1 MKARTKAHQ
10 RNAQSPVVVSRTRS
24 SKFFDLGRRAAEKGD
39 WAEARRCFL
48 QATQVTPEDALM
60 WLNLARACLRQSD
73 WSGAADAL
81 ATVMELEPE
90 SSLGREM
97 SAEVFGRW
105 LLASDDLARDLKLV
119 PQHLLAS
126 PEFLTGVANTIWA
139 AARPA
144 DAVTVLFQALA
155 AKLDHVPAHELL
167 IYCMRD
173 MDLKAEATEC
183 AKTVLALEP
192 HHLPVRMHLV
202 FDQRGACDW
211 DELDQR
217 MAALTAELESLPVA
231 AAKPLP
237 VFGLLSM
244 GVSPELQRR
253 AAAAASRYCSQGAAV
268 FSRPAH
274 GPRKPGL
281 LRVGFMS
288 ADFKFHPVAQLVT
301 EFIEHLDRTRC
312 KVHLYA
318 HGRSDGSSW
327 RQRLER
333 AADVFADMGDES
345 DGVIAHRIRADDVDV
360 LVELGGH
367 TRGTRLGVLALRPAP
382 VQASYLGYPGT
393 TGHDDIDYLI
403 GDRVVTPLESAHQ
416 YSEFIAQLP
425 GCLMPGSR
433 HRPPVQ
439 PVTRQSLGLPED
451 AFVICA
457 LNQPYKLLPE
467 TFDIWCEV
475 MRDAPHAVLWL
486 TSPNVD
492 VVTNLR
498 AQATLRGVDPGR
510 LVFAAR
516 ASYEDYFNRFAAA
529 DLFVDTWPYGAH
541 TTASDAL
548 WAGLPVLTLEGPGFA
563 SRVGSSLMRSVGLS
577 EFVCPDVVTY
587 RQRLLDHVRDP
598 RELSKVRQ
606 KLAAR
611 RDELALFDPR
621 RFADDFLALIEQL
634 HQRRLQGQ
642 RPSHLPASS
651 LLQITS

>member
-1 MKARTKAHQ
+1 
-10 RNAQSPVVVSRTRS
+10 
-24 SKFFDLGRRAAEKGD
+24 
-39 WAEARRCFL
+39 
-48 QATQVTPEDALM
+48 M
-60 WLNLARACLRQSD
+60 WLNLARACLRQSN
-73 WSGAADAL
+73 WAGAADAL
-81 ATVMELEPE
+81 ATVMELDPQ
-90 SSLGREM
+90 SALGREM

-105 LLASDDLARDLKLV
+105 LLASNNLARDLKLL
-119 PQHLLAS
+119 PAHLLSS
-126 PEFLTGVANTIWA
+126 PQFLTGVANTIWA

-155 AKLDHVPAHELL
+155 AKLDYVPAHELL

-192 HHLPVRMHLV
+192 HHLPVRMHLL

-211 DELDQR
+211 EELDQR
-217 MAALTAELESLPVA
+217 MSALKADLERMEESAAQ
-231 AAKPLP
+231 PLP

-244 GVSPELQRR
+244 SVSPQLQRR

-274 GPRKPGL
+274 GPRKPGV
-281 LRVGFMS
+281 LRIGFLS

-301 EFIEHLDRTRC
+301 EFIEQLDRTRC
-312 KVHLYA
+312 QVHLYA
-318 HGRSDGSSW
+318 HGRPDDSSW
-327 RQRLER
+327 RQRLQS
-333 AADVFADMGDES
+333 AADVFADLGDES

-382 VQASYLGYPGT
+382 VQATYLGYPGT
-393 TGHDDIDYLI
+393 TGHEHIDYLI
-403 GDRVVTPLESAHQ
+403 GDPVVTPLESADQ
-416 YSEFIAQLP
+416 YSECIAQLP

-433 HRPPVQ
+433 HRPSVRPI
-439 PVTRQSLGLPED
+439 TRQSLGLPED
-451 AFVICA
+451 GFVICA

-475 MRDAPHAVLWL
+475 LRDAPNAVLWL

-498 AQATLRGVDPGR
+498 AEAVERGVDPGR
-510 LVFAAR
+510 LIFAQR
-516 ASYEDYFNRFAAA
+516 ASYEDYFSRFAAA

-577 EFVCPDVVTY
+577 EFVCPDVATY
-587 RQRLLDHVRDP
+587 KDRLIAHVRNP
-598 RELSKVRQ
+598 QGMLKVRQ
-606 KLAAR
+606 DLVAR
-611 RDELALFDPR
+611 RDDLALFDSK
-621 RFADDFLALIEQL
+621 RFADNFLGVIEL
-634 HQRRLQGQ
+634 MHQRRLQGHA
-642 RPSHLPASS
+642 PS
-651 LLQITS
+651 QIAAPVAQ